1 MAHNTMQQANGLAP
15 NGQPNQRQLRV
26 PTVNEALPY
35 SPFSSIVPFN
45 PDLITAPMALPSIE
59 PTAFEDLEDIKAA
72 RRDLERLGAGS
83 RSSVANN
90 KRQEKALADVKRLLE
105 PSSLPEYKFKT
116 SKRTRAD
123 LPPSKNQ
130 PQLSSFAS
138 DVYEDT
144 NVTFSY
150 ATPEAS
156 PASDDNIV
164 VKHKRP
170 SEVGENIVVS
180 PRKVQQPGQQTMKKI
195 VVKHPDMSEA
205 RRPGQQGSE
214 ALPQAAGQAV
224 LPNGHPNVQ
233 PTAPT
238 PAKSTPKAFVL
249 PATLTPAQRAE
260 YKMVSPRPTPTP
272 TAYAVPATMT
282 PAQMAEYQ
290 KVAVPEGRESTPSRN
305 QTAYLSNGRRA
316 VSQDQRQKADQAV
329 ESMHTLILEIFGE
342 EDQMQPDTS
351 GYAPTQTKGYFSSN
365 EVEEG
370 STPLLTAD
378 ALMRVDAAATKVYA
392 HNRIDSLEVEHLA
405 RVQKL
410 CEAFI
415 GSSESG
421 LLHVGEDWGEQDVS
435 NWLGRVASAHY
446 GLIAARVMMRIM
458 AGGSRY
464 KELQSEDHLRLVL
477 DTVRTAVEG
486 CIIPVI
492 EMRSTMGDKVRGEKG
507 APRNPAFDIV
517 VENRKTLQLFMKLTT
532 KCTQLLG
539 ELFYKTDVDE
549 SGISSLEYLCKT
561 LIFAEN
567 ATSDRDAALGTQ
579 SFEDLRK
586 AAMDGLARVFEKY
599 TAQRTFIVDE
609 MLLSLDK
616 LPATKQSARQY
627 TLPDAKP
634 IQLVSALLMRLVQTS
649 ATVDLRSKAVVEE
662 EDEDEDE
669 ESDESE
675 DDASDDSDDYT
686 SSKQRKKQKKAAAPK
701 SSKDLSSL
709 YQPLKKSAEQYARYI
724 VRILLERALGTS
736 KSSDEPY
743 RRLLDI
749 FVDDFLNVMGSTDW
763 PAAELLLRALVT
775 SLVGIAENPKS
786 PAPSRTLALEVL
798 GTVGSGILD
807 IRASALS
814 GGNALDTDDPLSARL
829 ANVVKVMK
837 NGDMSTAALTAFEG
851 PYRVVIEYLD
861 ARDSGN
867 DPRLQSARGYH
878 LMQWA
883 DFVCSDREGSPDAI
897 SVGHSATALQT
908 KIRYMIEDEHWLG
921 NAEPDF
927 PRPTTDQGKL
937 AGRLVAANSLLSKA
951 FSRIFSVVVKSLSS
965 EQPTV
970 RSRSLKSV
978 NTLLEKDPS
987 VLDRDGHV
995 LGHIT
1000 RCLSDASALVRD
1012 SALGL
1017 LQKCVN
1023 LRPTLELK
1031 VYKQIL
1037 PRTNDTAVGVR
1048 KRAMAFL
1055 KDVYLHSDDNVVRA
1069 PISNALISRMQDND
1083 ESVAEVARTTIEDV
1097 WFSAFRDIAS
1107 SDRSVDAQLRL
1118 DSHTALIIQT
1128 VELGDNVADVLEK
1141 MIKKLLTSSK
1151 QASDNVRIAKMFV
1164 AVIVERLRDGNL
1176 PGSASQATV
1185 AHTLEVF
1192 AKAWPKLFTPTQLSH
1207 FEPFTTHLSTTAD
1220 LDMFIPTVNILN
1232 HTLPVVIGINK
1243 EDLDKLSIALLT
1255 ALNKTLPKSVLAVIA
1270 PCVATIDA
1278 LLGHTNRVLT
1288 VCKSTLLPIYNERRT
1303 QTSTESTARQT
1314 KRLVIL
1320 GQLGKS
1326 CDLDRHLAEF
1336 KSDPRYA
1343 SYRGDNV
1350 AGLLL
1355 EIICYFTSPTQPM
1368 AIREAAMEA
1377 ICEICQSYPEH
1388 FERADVVNAIEAVF
1402 AARVQSLESAMLTS
1416 LEVFFAR
1423 GVAGGEQQEEI
1434 AAGIEGGAQRL
1445 GGTYKATG
1453 HDKASAALSQRFM
1466 PQFLRIALSSVS
1478 DVALT
1483 AARIVV
1489 LINTSGL
1496 SYPQDSAPG
1505 LVALETC
1512 PNSAIASLAFQAH
1525 KEQFGKY
1532 ESIFEKQLVKAVQR
1546 AFQYQV
1552 QVVQSPTGCS
1562 GSPPTAKLHFF
1573 WDVTKTGKSAVRQK
1587 FATNICASMNFDPA
1601 KLQLKGSTSPHLMYV
1616 RFCVENIA
1624 FFDYIS
1630 VTEVLHLLSALEKTV
1645 AGTGTEVA
1653 QAIESDIQK
1662 IQVPTSSSA
1671 AMESGS
1677 DGLILASTEPMPA
1690 PQNNNVDPQRLEQ
1703 LSVSAQIL
1711 SLIWETRTY
1720 LRKLWMMQK
1729 YADKPKAVSKDGSK
1743 VPTRATNAPA
1753 LTEAFQRTIKHLM
1766 ASLDT
1771 ENAKMAMCTSF
1782 VDMYTVDAD
1791 VKVGSGDED
1800 NMELDDDDDARS
1812 VSSTSKSPSVGA
1824 TPRGKKRKSVDGG
1837 AGGGPKKRGRPRKSS
1852 MSKKN
1857 DFDDEGGWD

>member
-1 MAHNTMQQANGLAP
+1 MAHNYMQQANGLAP

-72 RRDLERLGAGS
+72 RRDLERLEAGS
-83 RSSVANN
+83 RSSEAEDKRKDKAAN
-90 KRQEKALADVKRLLE
+90 DVKRLLE
-105 PSSLPEYKFKT
+105 PSNLPEYKFKT

-123 LPPSKNQ
+123 LPPSKTQ
-130 PQLSSFAS
+130 PQLSSFAGR
-138 DVYEDT
+138 VYEEN

-156 PASDDNIV
+156 PTSDDNIV

-170 SEVGENIVVS
+170 SDVGDNIVVS
-180 PRKVQQPGQQTMKKI
+180 PRRVQQPPGQQTMKKI
-195 VVKHPDMSEA
+195 VVKHPDMSEP
-205 RRPGQQGSE
+205 RHSGHSITPRPD
-214 ALPQAAGQAV
+214 ALPQAGLQ
-224 LPNGHPNVQ
+224 NGNLNAHH
-233 PTAPT
+233 TAPT
-238 PAKSTPKAFVL
+238 PSKSTPKALVL
-249 PATLTPAQRAE
+249 PAPLTPAQRAE
-260 YKMVSPRPTPTP
+260 YKM
-272 TAYAVPATMT
+272 
-282 PAQMAEYQ
+282 
-290 KVAVPEGRESTPSRN
+290 GRDSTPLRN
-305 QTAYLSNGRRA
+305 QAAYLTSGRRA
-316 VSQDQRQKADQAV
+316 VSLDQKADQAV
-329 ESMHTLILEIFGE
+329 DSMQSLLVDIFE
-342 EDQMQPDTS
+342 AEDQLQPDTS
-351 GYAPTQTKGYFSSN
+351 GFVSAQGNIFSST
-365 EVEEG
+365 EVEDG
-370 STPLLTAD
+370 SSPLFTAD
-378 ALMRVDAAATKVYA
+378 TLLRLDAAATKVYA
-392 HNRIDSLEVEHLA
+392 HNRIDSFEVEQLA

-410 CEAFI
+410 CEAFLA
-415 GSSESG
+415 SSESG
-421 LLHVGEDWGEQDVS
+421 LLHVGEDWEEQDIS
-435 NWLGRVASAHY
+435 NWLSRVASAHH

-486 CIIPVI
+486 CVIPVI
-492 EMRSTMGDKVRGEKG
+492 EMRSIMGDKVRGEKA
-507 APRNPAFDIV
+507 APRNPAFDIA

-579 SFEDLRK
+579 SFENLRK
-586 AAMDGLARVFEKY
+586 AAMDGLARIFEKY
-599 TAQRTFIVDE
+599 TSQRTFIVDE

-649 ATVDLRSKAVVEE
+649 ATADLRGKTTTE
-662 EDEDEDE
+662 EDDEDE
-669 ESDESE
+669 EDEESAE
-675 DDASDDSDDYT
+675 DESDDSEEY
-686 SSKQRKKQKKAAAPK
+686 SSAKKKSRKQRSAAPK

-709 YQPLKKSAEQYARYI
+709 YEPLKKSAEQYARYI
-724 VRILLERALGTS
+724 VRVLLERALGTS

-775 SLVGIAENPKS
+775 SLVGLAENPKS
-786 PAPSRTLALEVL
+786 PAPSRTLALEIL

-814 GGNALDTDDPLSARL
+814 GANALDTDDPLSARL
-829 ANVVKVMK
+829 ANVVRAMK
-837 NGDMSTAALTAFEG
+837 NGDMSTATLTAFEG

-883 DFVCSDREGSPDAI
+883 DFVCSDRENSPDAI
-897 SVGHSATALQT
+897 SVGYSATALQT
-908 KIRYMIEDEHWLG
+908 RIRYMIEDEHWLG

-937 AGRLVAANSLLSKA
+937 AGRLVAANSLLCKA
-951 FSRIFSVVVKSLSS
+951 FSRIFSVVLKSLSS

-987 VLDRDGHV
+987 VLDRDTHV
-995 LGHIT
+995 LNHIV
-1000 RCLSDASALVRD
+1000 RCLGDASALVRD

-1023 LRPTLELK
+1023 LRPAVEQK
-1031 VYKQIL
+1031 VYKQIV

-1055 KDVYLHSDDNVVRA
+1055 KDVYLHSDDNLVRA
-1069 PISNALISRMQDND
+1069 QISNALISRMQDNE
-1083 ESVAEVARTTIEDV
+1083 ESVAEVARATIEEV

-1118 DSHTALIIQT
+1118 NSHTALIIQT
-1128 VELGDNVADVLEK
+1128 VELGDDVANVLEK
-1141 MIKKLLTSSK
+1141 MLKKLLSSSK

-1164 AVIVERLRDGNL
+1164 AVTVERLREGNL
-1176 PGSASQATV
+1176 PGGASQATV
-1185 AHTLEVF
+1185 AGALYVF

-1207 FEPFTTHLSTTAD
+1207 LEPFTRHLNTTAD
-1220 LDMFIPTVNILN
+1220 LEMFVPVVNILN
-1232 HTLPVVIGINK
+1232 YTLPVVIGVNDK
-1243 EDLDKLSIALLT
+1243 DLEKLTTSLLT
-1255 ALNKTLPKSVLAVIA
+1255 GMGKTLPKSVVAVIA
-1270 PCVATIDA
+1270 PCVATMDA
-1278 LLGHTNRVLT
+1278 LLGHTKRPLLMI
-1288 VCKSTLLPIYNERRT
+1288 KSALAPIHDERKS
-1303 QTSTESTARQT
+1303 QVSTEPPAKQV
-1314 KRLVIL
+1314 KRLLIL
-1320 GQLGKS
+1320 GQFGKS

-1336 KSDPRYA
+1336 KSDRRYS

-1355 EIICYFTSPTQPM
+1355 EIICYFTSPTQPVT
-1368 AIREAAMEA
+1368 IREAAIGA

-1402 AARVQSLESAMLTS
+1402 QARVQSLESAMLTS
-1416 LEVFFAR
+1416 LEAFFAT

-1512 PNSAIASLAFQAH
+1512 PNSAIAGLAFQAH

-1552 QVVQSPTGCS
+1552 QVVQSATGCS
-1562 GSPPTAKLHFF
+1562 GSPPAAKLHFF
-1573 WDVTKTGKSAVRQK
+1573 WDVTKTGKAGVRQK

-1601 KLQLKGSTSPHLMYV
+1601 KLQLKGSMSPHLMYV

-1624 FFDYIS
+1624 FFDYTS
-1630 VTEVLHLLSALEKTV
+1630 VSEVSHLLSSLEKTV

-1653 QAIESDIQK
+1653 QAIESDVQK
-1662 IQVPTSSSA
+1662 IQVPVTSSA
-1671 AMESGS
+1671 TAESGS
-1677 DGLILASTEPMPA
+1677 DGIVVASTEPA
-1690 PQNNNVDPQRLEQ
+1690 PMLQNNNIDPQRLEQ
-1703 LSVSAQIL
+1703 LTVSAQIL

-1729 YADKPKAVSKDGSK
+1729 YAGKPKNLAKDGSK
-1743 VPTRATNAPA
+1743 APTRATNAPA
-1753 LTEAFQRTIKHLM
+1753 LTESFQRNIKNIM

-1771 ENAKMAMCTSF
+1771 ETAKKAMCTSF
-1782 VDMYTVDAD
+1782 VETYTVDSE

-1800 NMELDDDDDARS
+1800 NMEIDDEDDARS
-1812 VSSTSKSPSVGA
+1812 VSSTSKSPSVAA
-1824 TPRGKKRKSVDGG
+1824 TPRGKKRKSIDSGMN
-1837 AGGGPKKRGRPRKSS
+1837 GGPKKRGRPRKSS